1 MNTPSA
7 NPAARTYEATILVK
21 AADARADFDGV
32 LAAVRQTYES
42 EGASFIELVKWDERP
57 LAYAIK
63 GETAAVYL
71 NAYFTAPAGA
81 IEKIERRASLGGQ
94 ILRQL
99 IVARPGK
106 QLDLIRAQRAKAV
119 EAAAAAAAAAAA
131 NPEI

>member
-1 MNTPSA
+1 MNTKSTD
-7 NPAARTYEATILVK
+7 PASRTYEATILVK

-32 LAAVRQTYES
+32 LAGVRQTYES
-42 EGASFIELVKWDERP
+42 EGATFIELVKWDERP
-57 LAYAIK
+57 LAYPIK
-63 GETAAVYL
+63 GEKAGVYF

-81 IEKIERRASLGGQ
+81 IEKIERRAALGGV